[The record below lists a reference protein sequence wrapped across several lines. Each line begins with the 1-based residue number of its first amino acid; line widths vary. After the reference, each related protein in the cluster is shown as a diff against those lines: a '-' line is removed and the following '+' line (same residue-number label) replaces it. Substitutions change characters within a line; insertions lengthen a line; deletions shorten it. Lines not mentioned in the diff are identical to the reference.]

1 MGCFVSLS
9 TTFRTTSCASASEIS
24 TVAGVICPLAS
35 TFTGTVTT
43 LPSFSTV
50 TVPTVGTGTSS
61 TEALPSLPVV
71 AAWDFPS
78 LSTMVTVALATLLP
92 LSVTLTSTLLFAF
105 FLSSIL
111 LGWYFSSCI
120 YAAKS
125 TYASSYPAAEARTL
139 YIPSAPNRNATS
151 PLASVTLRSVPM
163 ATSAPS
169 MGPPVCLSTTVRDTT
184 KGLTPMSIV
193 LGEATPSAFTSTRT
207 VFFICTLLTSTVT
220 SHWVGASTLGT
231 TTSPFA
237 SVTFLYM
244 VPSASAMVTSAPN
257 TLSEPST
264 TCSVTSFR
272 AFFASVI
279 TAGLAA
285 PCPSTVSSTLRES

>member
-1 MGCFVSLS
+1 M
-9 TTFRTTSCASASEIS
+9 AA
-24 TVAGVICPLAS
+24 TV
-35 TFTGTVTT
+35 TGTVTT

-50 TVPTVGTGTSS
+50 TVPTVGTGTSC
-61 TEALPSLPVV
+61 TEAPPFPSDV

-78 LSTMVTVALATLLP
+78 LSTMVTVAPATLAP
-92 LSVTLTSTLLFAF
+92 LSVTVTSTLLFAF

-111 LGWYFSSCI
+111 LGWYFASCK

-125 TYASSYPAAEARTL
+125 TYASSYPTAEARTL
-139 YIPSAPNRNATS
+139 YIPSAPSMNPTS

-169 MGPPVCLSTTVRDTT
+169 MGSPVCLSTTVKDTVKIVKT
-184 KGLTPMSIV
+184 GKELTLRSIDSGEGL
-193 LGEATPSAFTSTRT
+193 PSAPTSTRAVT
-207 VFFICTLLTSTVT
+207 FLPTPFLLTSTVT
-220 SHWVGASTLGT
+220 SHCVGASTLGT

-244 VPSASAMVTSAPN
+244 VPSASAMVTSAPI
-257 TLSEPST
+257 TLSGPST
-264 TCSVTSFR
+264 TRSVTSFR
-272 AFFASVI
+272 AFFARAI

-285 PCPSTVSSTLRES
+285 PFPSTVSSTLRES